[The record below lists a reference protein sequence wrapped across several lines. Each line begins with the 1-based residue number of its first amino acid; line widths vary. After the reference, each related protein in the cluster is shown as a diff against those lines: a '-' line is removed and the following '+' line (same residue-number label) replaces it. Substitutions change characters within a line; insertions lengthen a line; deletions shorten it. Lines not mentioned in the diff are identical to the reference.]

1 MKILHVTPAFSPANG
16 YGGPIPALDNLCL
29 RLAEEKCKIRVLT
42 TNTNGLGQTL
52 DVTTRE
58 DIEVADRIRIRYCRR
73 IARHSLSLQLLRL
86 LPEYLCWADVVH
98 LTAVYNF
105 PIIPTLLLCKIMNK
119 PVVWSPHGVLQRWKG
134 SRRRR
139 LKALWEWVCRAVAP
153 NRLILHTSSQL
164 EADESRRV
172 FPRFPVVV
180 IPWGVTIP
188 QQVQKVPRN
197 GMLRLLYLGRLDAK
211 KGIEN
216 LIDACKLLATQDGP
230 EWSLT
235 IAGAGNPRYTST
247 LVQRI
252 HEAGLA
258 SDEIAS
264 VRKVRL
270 VGEVIGAAKDI
281 HFENAD
287 VLILPSYTENFSV
300 VVAEALAREVPVIA
314 STGTPW
320 NRLEQQGCGL
330 SVKNDPQ
337 SLATAIT
344 RISHLPLRDMGQRGR
359 RWMKQEFSGA
369 DTAQRMVGCYADLL
383 NRQIGAQPQEK
394 QNSLV
399 LP

>member
-1 MKILHVTPAFSPANG
+1 
-16 YGGPIPALDNLCL
+16 
-29 RLAEEKCKIRVLT
+29 
-42 TNTNGLGQTL
+42 
-52 DVTTRE
+52 
-58 DIEVADRIRIRYCRR
+58 
-73 IARHSLSLQLLRL
+73 
-86 LPEYLCWADVVH
+86 
-98 LTAVYNF
+98 
-105 PIIPTLLLCKIMNK
+105 
-119 PVVWSPHGVLQRWKG
+119 
-134 SRRRR
+134 
-139 LKALWEWVCRAVAP
+139 
-153 NRLILHTSSQL
+153 
-164 EADESRRV
+164 
-172 FPRFPVVV
+172 
-180 IPWGVTIP
+180 
-188 QQVQKVPRN
+188 
-197 GMLRLLYLGRLDAK
+197 MLRLLYLGRLDAK

-216 LIDACKLLATQDGP
+216 LIDACKLLATHDGP

-235 IAGAGNPRYTST
+235 IAGAGDPQYTST

-258 SDEIAS
+258 PDENAS
-264 VRKVRL
+264 VRKVRM

-344 RISHLPLRDMGQRGR
+344 RISHLPLCDMGQRGR

-369 DTAQRMVGCYADLL
+369 DTAQRMVGCYVDLL
-383 NRQIGAQPQEK
+383 NR
-394 QNSLV
+394 
-399 LP
+399 